1 MKVWITGYIGSGK
14 STLTSKLK
22 PVFEF
27 DLIEIRLRDKGYNI
41 TELSRKK
48 FNELVKSEVKLLDNI
63 YIDGIQCCDYYS
75 KGDKVYFVKCNI
87 FKSTARAIKR
97 DGKKKSLRNI
107 FDNIV
112 LFFRLKMLYLKAKMN
127 KDVIKDL
134 NEINLNK

>member
-75 KGDKVYFVKCNI
+75 KGDKVYFVKYNI

-97 DGKKKSLRNI
+97 DGKKNSLRNI

-134 NEINLNK
+134 KKINFNK